1 MNHVGKQVKTV
12 TTHTLLIAGSE
23 ARASAGPHERPH
35 LSPRGDPA
43 PKENGKG
50 QPIDKDGS
58 ATSLRADGEVW
69 RCDQLS
75 AGAGTGPLVERWRDR
90 EEQHCRKSWLKKS
103 MAATGIPGAKGWSG
117 SFAKIK
123 SSSALKKS
131 GGCDG

>member
-69 RCDQLS
+69 RCDQGLS
-75 AGAGTGPLVERWRDR
+75 GRAVAGQRRTALPKVMVEEIDGSYWHSRR
-90 EEQHCRKSWLKKS
+90 ERLERELCQDQIVIRAEEIRRL
-103 MAATGIPGAKGWSG
+103 
-117 SFAKIK
+117 
-123 SSSALKKS
+123 
-131 GGCDG
+131 

>member
-1 MNHVGKQVKTV
+1 MNHVGKQVETV

-50 QPIDKDGS
+50 RPIDKDGS
-58 ATSLRADGEVW
+58 TASLRADGEVW

-90 EEQHCRKSWLKKS
+90 EEQHCRGRSH
-103 MAATGIPGAKGWSG
+103 
-117 SFAKIK
+117 
-123 SSSALKKS
+123 
-131 GGCDG
+131 GGRNRWQLLAFPDQIVIRAEEIRRL